1 VQDEVT
7 STVLDEVLQPKSTS
21 NKGTKQDSSHLSA
34 TEECLTLG
42 PIIVDLGDDDEVPVD
57 EVPVDELIINSSLAL
72 LVPEDGPKP
81 PAFRDV
87 VSFIEKVMHLN
98 PLNVL

>member
-1 VQDEVT
+1 
-7 STVLDEVLQPKSTS
+7 LDEVLQPKSAS
-21 NKGTKQDSSHLSA
+21 NKGTKRDSSHLSA
-34 TEECLTLG
+34 TEERLILG
-42 PIIVDLGDDDEVPVD
+42 PIVVDLGDDDEVPI
-57 EVPVDELIINSSLAL
+57 DELIINSSLAL